1 MELQKAVHQLFM
13 DSRRAYDSVRMEAF
27 YNVLIEFGIPMK
39 MARLIKM

>member
-13 DSRRAYDSVRMEAF
+13 DFRRAYDSVKMEVF